1 MAGWHC
7 KAYVVTVAAARGDVV
22 QVERQRD
29 ARALDGDGLGELR
42 GTPASARV
50 TLRVKAAART
60 VTTLTSRGTYQRK
73 RAYGLSANLSVH
85 LAYCES
91 ASSERSG
98 PGSGGAR
105 LRCSTHAWSTERAI
119 SSALRGVDACTA
131 CFPARLPPSGAARL
145 CARARVRVRSCFDC
159 FGGLRPAIAASMSV
173 ADATSATK
181 AA

>member
-1 MAGWHC
+1 MAGSHC
-7 KAYVVTVAAARGDVV
+7 KAYVVRVAAARGDVV

-42 GTPASARV
+42 GTPESV
-50 TLRVKAAART
+50 CVLQGVAALHRT

-91 ASSERSG
+91 AASERSG

-105 LRCSTHAWSTERAI
+105 RRCSTHARSTERVI
-119 SSALRGVDACTA
+119 SSVLRGVDACTA
-131 CFPARLPPSGAARL
+131 CFPARLPPSCALRL
-145 CARARVRVRSCFDC
+145 RLRARMRSCLTC
-159 FGGLRPAIAASMSV
+159 FGGKRPAIAASMSAV
-173 ADATSATK
+173 DATSATK